1 MEGRIEKFKKI
12 MEPCKERVS
21 SVALDWLI
29 GNDFFIAPA
38 SINHHGA
45 YTGGLFEHS
54 LVVTEQLLKLTKQLD
69 LKWTYKES
77 PYIVGMFHDL
87 CKTDNYQC
95 MPNGQW
101 EYKNET
107 SLPGHGDK
115 SVILALRLLHLTDEE
130 ILCIRWHMGAFDNKE
145 KWNAYS
151 RAVARYTNV
160 LHTHTADMIAT
171 HIIGI

>member
-87 CKTDNYQC
+87 CNPFPPLPWPKARRPASTTTGT
-95 MPNGQW
+95 PREW
-101 EYKNET
+101 H
-107 SLPGHGDK
+107 LPG
-115 SVILALRLLHLTDEE
+115 L
-130 ILCIRWHMGAFDNKE
+130 
-145 KWNAYS
+145 
-151 RAVARYTNV
+151 
-160 LHTHTADMIAT
+160 
-171 HIIGI
+171 